1 MTDTS
6 QQIPSDIDFDNWDD
20 KKEEA
25 ALKEIA
31 AAAKCKYAIGYQHFY
46 GRFPDG
52 TVLSMPLDI
61 SLEDVNEISQDDVAS
76 VDQFIR
82 LLEKITGPD
91 QVETFISQP
100 TPSMIDMANKYF
112 ETFQKI
118 NQLVLEK

>member
-31 AAAKCKYAIGYQHFY
+31 AAAKCKYAIGDQHFY

-76 VDQFIR
+76 A
-82 LLEKITGPD
+82 D